1 MISLFVLVFLVSLIW
16 FLMARKKDKK
26 TSGKI
31 TKQTWYLLF
40 VSIVSFL
47 IVGALSPK
55 PDKTNSEKLKTQSSS
70 SVNKERTS
78 SSSSKNSK
86 SISSSST
93 SSSSDSSSSVSSSN
107 SKVNNFN
114 FSKVES
120 GMTIDQVISSIGQQ
134 PTDRDDF
141 TLYYGKEDIDFS
153 NGVLIGSSV
162 KSIQDKV
169 DAKFKQ
175 DASQASSKKKDTNNL
190 RSYAQYFGNLPVEN
204 IQGKPYAYKSS
215 KVDNGMRY
223 LYMVK
228 NNSFL
233 VRIDTDDGY
242 TNVYSYDGN
251 PDSNLGSNLFTGR
264 TIFNNPE
271 KKNYYYLGGK

>member
-1 MISLFVLVFLVSLIW
+1 M
-16 FLMARKKDKK
+16 
-26 TSGKI
+26 
-31 TKQTWYLLF
+31 
-40 VSIVSFL
+40 
-47 IVGALSPK
+47 
-55 PDKTNSEKLKTQSSS
+55 
-70 SVNKERTS
+70 
-78 SSSSKNSK
+78 
-86 SISSSST
+86 
-93 SSSSDSSSSVSSSN
+93 
-107 SKVNNFN
+107 
-114 FSKVES
+114 
-120 GMTIDQVISSIGQQ
+120 DQVISAIGKQ
-134 PTDRDDF
+134 PTDRDDV

-153 NGVLIGSSV
+153 NGVLIGSSI

-169 DAKFKQ
+169 DKKFKQ
-175 DASQASSKKKDTNNL
+175 DASRSSSKKKESDNL
-190 RSYAQYFGNLPVEN
+190 KSYAQYFGNLPVEN
-204 IQGKPYAYKSS
+204 IQSKPYAYKSS

-251 PDSNLGSNLFTGR
+251 QDGTLGSNLFTGR

>member
-1 MISLFVLVFLVSLIW
+1 MVSLFVLVFLVTLIW
-16 FLMARKKDKK
+16 FFIAKRKDKK
-26 TSGKI
+26 ASGKT

-40 VSIVSFL
+40 VSITSFL

-55 PDKTNSEKLKTQSSS
+55 PDKVNSDNLKVQSSS
-70 SVNKERTS
+70 SINKEKDS

-86 SISSSST
+86 SISSSS
-93 SSSSDSSSSVSSSN
+93 SVSSSS
-107 SKVNNFN
+107 SKMNDFN

-120 GMTIDQVISSIGQQ
+120 GMNMDQVISAIGKQ
-134 PTDRDDF
+134 PTDRDDV

-153 NGVLIGSSV
+153 NDVLIGSSI

-169 DAKFKQ
+169 DKKFKQ
-175 DASQASSKKKDTNNL
+175 DASQSSSKKKESDNL
-190 RSYAQYFGNLPVEN
+190 KSYAQYFGNLPVEN
-204 IQGKPYAYKSS
+204 IQSKPYAYKPS

-228 NNSFL
+228 DNSFL

-251 PDSNLGSNLFTGR
+251 QDGALGSNLFTGR

>member
-1 MISLFVLVFLVSLIW
+1 MVSLFVLVFLVTLIW
-16 FLMARKKDKK
+16 FFIARRKDKK
-26 TSGKI
+26 ASGKT
-31 TKQTWYLLF
+31 TKQTRYLLF
-40 VSIVSFL
+40 VSIASFL

-55 PDKTNSEKLKTQSSS
+55 PDKVNSDNLKAQSSS
-70 SVNKERTS
+70 SINKEKDS
-78 SSSSKNSK
+78 SSSSKSSK
-86 SISSSST
+86 SISSSS
-93 SSSSDSSSSVSSSN
+93 SSSSASSSS
-107 SKVNNFN
+107 SKMNNFN

-120 GMTIDQVISSIGQQ
+120 GMNMDQVISAIGKQ
-134 PTDRDDF
+134 PTDRDDA

-153 NGVLIGSSV
+153 NGVLIGSSI

-169 DAKFKQ
+169 DKKFKQ
-175 DASQASSKKKDTNNL
+175 DASQSSNKKKESDNL
-190 RSYAQYFGNLPVEN
+190 KSYAQYFGNLPVEN
-204 IQGKPYAYKSS
+204 IQSKPYAYKSS

-251 PDSNLGSNLFTGR
+251 KDGTLGSNLFTGR

>member
-1 MISLFVLVFLVSLIW
+1 MVSLFVLVFLVTLIW
-16 FLMARKKDKK
+16 FFIARRKDKK
-26 TSGKI
+26 VIGKI
-31 TKQTWYLLF
+31 TRQTWYLLF
-40 VSIVSFL
+40 VSIASFL

-55 PDKTNSEKLKTQSSS
+55 PDKSNSENSNTQSSS
-70 SVNKERTS
+70 SINKEKAS
-78 SSSSKNSK
+78 SSSSKYSK
-86 SISSSST
+86 SMSSSSA
-93 SSSSDSSSSVSSSN
+93 SSSSGSVSSSS
-107 SKVNNFN
+107 SKINDFS
-114 FSKVES
+114 FSKVEP
-120 GMTIDQVISSIGQQ
+120 GMNMDQVISAIGKQ
-134 PTDRDDF
+134 PTERDDM
-141 TLYYGKEDIDFS
+141 TLYYGKDDIDFS

-175 DASQASSKKKDTNNL
+175 DASQASSKKKDANNL
-190 RSYAQYFGNLPVEN
+190 KSYAQYFGNLPVEN
-204 IQGKPYAYKSS
+204 IQSKPYAYKSS
-215 KVDNGMRY
+215 KIDNGMRY

-233 VRIDTDDGY
+233 VRIDTDDSY

-251 PDSNLGSNLFTGR
+251 PDGALGSNLFTGR